1 AESGWNVVA
10 TMRKPDAALAATD
23 PERLL
28 VAPLD
33 VSDTASIEAAF
44 SAGVDR
50 FGGIDAVVNN
60 AGITM
65 LSVLEST
72 PDAAIGRIFG
82 SNLCGAIRVMRA
94 AIPHLRR
101 RGGGTIV
108 NVSSGTG
115 TAAMPLLSIYSASK
129 QALEGL
135 SESLSY
141 ELESQGIKVKL

>member
-1 AESGWNVVA
+1 MTQTSITRTGRTVLITGCSTGLGRTTALLFAESGWNVVA

-72 PDAAIGRIFG
+72 PDAAIGRIFDT
-82 SNLCGAIRVMRA
+82 NL
-94 AIPHLRR
+94 
-101 RGGGTIV
+101 
-108 NVSSGTG
+108 
-115 TAAMPLLSIYSASK
+115 
-129 QALEGL
+129 
-135 SESLSY
+135 
-141 ELESQGIKVKL
+141 